1 MKKKNIVIAII
12 TVAVIL
18 GGAFI
23 YKNNKELGSQT
34 LNESMPSNKDDKRM
48 EYFDKKIESN
58 KIVKT
63 VEEDL
68 TGDGEKDLI
77 VVYEKN
83 SDQNEMVVVV
93 EENSGMYMTSPI
105 KAPKENVEI
114 KFKNID
120 NKGVMEMIVSGSK
133 NGKVGYAIYRLENK
147 KLIDLFG
154 EGMKDCC

>member
-1 MKKKNIVIAII
+1 MD
-12 TVAVIL
+12 
-18 GGAFI
+18 FF
-23 YKNNKELGSQT
+23 
-34 LNESMPSNKDDKRM
+34 NE
-48 EYFDKKIESN
+48 KIKCN

-63 VEEDL
+63 EDEDL
-68 TGDGEKDLI
+68 TDDGKKDLI

-83 SDQNEMVVVV
+83 SDQNEMVVIV
-93 EENSGMYMTSPI
+93 EGKDGMYMTTPI

-120 NKGVMEMIVSGSK
+120 NKGQMEMIVSGSK